1 MNKNKIIF
9 GILGAILVIILLL
22 LALNLRSTEPTRTT
36 VNNSDAFNVWI
47 LQDKSEDFDE
57 FLRKFRESNPKYTNK
72 TNINVETFSDYDSYF
87 YSLVAAF
94 SRWEWPDLFTLNNS
108 EISVLEDNIIG
119 IDPLLIS
126 PSEFRKMY
134 KWVFSDDLISRT
146 GDGLEFLKGI
156 PVWYESLWVYYN
168 RRYFRATDFESW
180 TALGSAVSE
189 LSERNSGELVPLG
202 LGKSDA
208 TVHAWDIFTQL
219 LALGGD
225 ADLGSL
231 SSQTIGQALQIYE
244 WYADERGDNRYN
256 GLLWSNPDKNN
267 LDLFSTWDVA
277 AVIWYPRTLE
287 SIDEKWYRNTFLL
300 ATPFPSFAWTDHRT
314 LINYDYYV
322 INKDSQDTW
331 FAIDLLTY
339 MMTDEGASQYLDIF
353 THYLPAKISLED
365 DRFEKKINENYNV
378 VYKDFYD
385 RDSLLVSF
393 NTGIKQIYDKDIL
406 PILSDDT
413 NSISRFNR
421 LSSSVICKAGKAL
434 TLENLSQKCE

>member
-9 GILGAILVIILLL
+9 AIIGAIVLVILIL
-22 LALNLRSTEPTRTT
+22 LALNLRSTEPTRTN
-36 VNNSDAFNVWI
+36 VNTGDTFNIWI
-47 LQDKSEDFDE
+47 LQDKREDFDE
-57 FLRKFRESNPKYTNK
+57 FIRKFKEANPAYANK
-72 TNINVETFSDYDSYF
+72 TNISVESFSDYDSYF

-108 EISVLEDNIIG
+108 ERSVLEDNIIW

-146 GDGLEFLKGI
+146 WDGLEFLKWI
-156 PVWYESLWVYYN
+156 PVWYESLGVYYN
-168 RRYFRATDFESW
+168 RRYFKSSDFESW
-180 TALGSAVSE
+180 TALGSAVAE
-189 LSERNSGELVPLG
+189 ISERNSWDLIPLG

-208 TVHAWDIFTQL
+208 TVHAWDIFTQM

-225 ADLGSL
+225 SDLWTL
-231 SSQTIGQALQIYE
+231 SNQTIWQALQIYE

-256 GLLWSNPDKNN
+256 SLLWASPDKNN
-267 LDLFSTWDVA
+267 LDFFSTWDVA
-277 AVIWYPRTLE
+277 AVVWYPRTLE
-287 SIDEKWYRNTFLL
+287 SIDEKWYRSTFLL
-300 ATPFPSFAWTDHRT
+300 ATSFPSFAWTDHRT
-314 LINYDYYV
+314 SINYDYYV
-322 INKDSQDTW
+322 INKDSEDTW

-339 MMTDEGASQYLDIF
+339 MMTDDGAEEYLDIF

-365 DRFEKKINENYNV
+365 DRLEKKVSEDYNV

-406 PILSDDT
+406 PILSDNT
-413 NSISRFNR
+413 NTISRFNQ
-421 LSSSVICKAGKAL
+421 LSSSVMCKAGKAL
-434 TLENLSQKCE
+434 TLENLSQACE